1 MDNFSG
7 CNQCNRPNENRS
19 SVRVHGAI
27 IEDIFIN
34 NRTGNVT
41 ISYGVMGNF
50 QMIHKEVV
58 VLIINQDT
66 IIRSRSG
73 QSMTIRELKIGMI
86 IDAEFSS
93 AMTRSIPPQ
102 AVAYQIT
109 VVGAVR
115 EFQVKIGRVVSV
127 DLNNRFFVTGRENDL
142 SSQMRFVVTNSTII
156 RDTRGN
162 QIPLRNLR
170 IGSKVRVEHAT
181 FQTAS
186 IPPQTTAYNVQV
198 L

>member
-1 MDNFSG
+1 MDNFRDCS
-7 CNQCNRPNENRS
+7 QCSRPNENRG

-41 ISYGVMGNF
+41 ISYCVMGNF
-50 QMIHKEVV
+50 QMIHKELV
-58 VLIINQDT
+58 VLIVNQDT
-66 IIRSRSG
+66 IIRNRSG
-73 QSMTIRELKIGMI
+73 QNMTIRELRIGMI

-115 EFQVKIGRVVSV
+115 EFQVKIGRVMSV
-127 DLNNRFFVTGRENDL
+127 DLNNRFFVTGRENDM

-186 IPPQTTAYNVQV
+186 IPPQTTAYNVQI

>member
-1 MDNFSG
+1 MDIFRG
-7 CNQCNRPNENRS
+7 CNQCNSPNESGGRIQ
-19 SVRVHGAI
+19 VQGAI

-50 QMIHKEVV
+50 NMIHKELV
-58 VLIINQDT
+58 VLIVNQDT
-66 IIRSRSG
+66 NIRSRNG
-73 QSMTIRELKIGMI
+73 QSMTIRDLRIGMI
-86 IDAEFSS
+86 IDATFSS
-93 AMTRSIPPQ
+93 AMTRSMPPQ
-102 AVAYQIT
+102 AVAYQII
-109 VVGAVR
+109 VVGAIR
-115 EFQVKIGRVVSV
+115 EFETKIGRVMSI
-127 DLNNRFFVTGRENDL
+127 DLNNQFFVTGREEDL
-142 SSQMRFVVTNSTII
+142 SSQMRFVVSNATII
-156 RDTRGN
+156 RDARGN